1 MPLTWS
7 AAAAAAVILILLYF
21 FYHPEKH
28 PPAAQA
34 RERLPDTANGRL
46 RVLEAEELVRLLKLE
61 PVLAN
66 IKANLGLSDENWR
79 RDALPTLYAYIAFVQ
94 RLPASESHHHAG
106 DGGLVRHT
114 LDVAVLA
121 LTAAAARSW
130 PPGAKTEDIAR
141 LGAPWRFGILTAA
154 LLHDI
159 GKTLTGVN
167 VELFEHAE
175 DAQGSLWLPDAGNM
189 AQNGGRWYRVSFPE
203 HKAPYTLHT
212 ELAWTFFAAI
222 VPASVRRWLAA
233 DDPKLLPALRQY
245 LSGQHEGSPFADII
259 RKADMASTARDLK
272 SGSRQRFATA
282 RRTPLIETVMETLV
296 EMLAERGRWFSVAS
310 SAGGDLFRQGGTVYM
325 VSKHVPDRIRE
336 FLKQTKHPAA
346 PFFPSDN
353 QRVFDTLLE
362 YGAVLPNPADE
373 RRAVTAVDIAFT
385 RSDGETRAQ
394 RFTML
399 AFKLETLYPDGNYPA
414 EFAGSLN
421 VSSDQS
427 PAQHQGSSD
436 TEKQETGAENTLQ
449 SAESVIPADIPPPP
463 RKRWDTETENHIG
476 NETEAASELQ
486 TRFMAT
492 AVDLSE
498 YRETPR
504 QPENIQRPSEK
515 PPAGQPENAS
525 SSADTSG
532 GIDALLAK
540 HGLLDDDE
548 ETGAENEIAAAQQA
562 AAAQSER
569 PSENTQ
575 KPSENTPK
583 RQPEKQETGAAN
595 RSSPKPKKSQANSAA
610 GLKVLQKLFE
620 DGADSLPQQQDAAAG
635 LAEIQAERTAKAPR
649 SPRPV
654 KVQNP
659 DAAAPPPFVVEEVDG
674 QPERPSEH
682 AARQLETAQVLSETP
697 PDKQPENAQRPSE
710 NSTDGTAAADAF
722 EDVRLRQ
729 QQDGRHF
736 WMWLAAGLADGS
748 ITVNQSGAPVHF
760 VSQGMLLVSPAIFRD
775 YAGGVFNK
783 NDENCPG
790 VRAQRG
796 FVGLKLHKRSKR
808 TALFNV
814 ETAKGSRKR
823 LFYCYL
829 IPEENLHHI
838 IRADSRPPNNPDIT
852 IAEGDLLDAGLA
864 SDTAKEA

>member
-28 PPAAQA
+28 PPAAVQT

-296 EMLAERGRWFSVAS
+296 EMLAERGRWFSTAS

-346 PFFPSDN
+346 PSFPSDN

-385 RSDGETRAQ
+385 RSDGETRSQ

-427 PAQHQGSSD
+427 PAQRQDSAD
-436 TEKQETGAENTLQ
+436 TAGQETETETAPQAAEII
-449 SAESVIPADIPPPP
+449 IPADIPPPP
-463 RKRWDTETENHIG
+463 RKRRDTETENRSE
-476 NETEAASELQ
+476 NETEAASVPQ
-486 TRFMAT
+486 ARFMA
-492 AVDLSE
+492 AAEDLSE
-498 YRETPR
+498 YREAPR
-504 QPENIQRPSEK
+504 QPENTHRPSEK
-515 PPAGQPENAS
+515 LPAGQPENANNLT
-525 SSADTSG
+525 DTSG

-548 ETGAENEIAAAQQA
+548 ETGAENETAAAQQA
-562 AAAQSER
+562 AAGQPER

-575 KPSENTPK
+575 KPSATALK
-583 RQPEKQETGAAN
+583 RRPEKQEAGAAN
-595 RSSPKPKKSQANSAA
+595 HSSPKPKKPQANSAA
-610 GLKVLQKLFE
+610 GLKVLQKLFD
-620 DGADSLPQQQDAAAG
+620 DGADSLPPQQDAAAG
-635 LAEIQAERTAKAPR
+635 LTEIQAERTAKPPR

-659 DAAAPPPFVVEEVDG
+659 DAAVPPPFITEEDR
-674 QPERPSEH
+674 QPERPSENT
-682 AARQLETAQVLSETP
+682 AGQPETAQKPSEKP
-697 PDKQPENAQRPSE
+697 SERQPENTE
-710 NSTDGTAAADAF
+710 NGTNAADALA
-722 EDVRLRQ
+722 ETRLRQ

-736 WMWLAAGLADGS
+736 WMWLADGLADGS
-748 ITVNQSGAPVHF
+748 IVVNQSGAPVHF
-760 VSQGMLLVSPAIFRD
+760 VAQGMLLVSPAIFRD

-796 FVGLKLHKRSKR
+796 FVALKLHKRSKR

-829 IPEENLHHI
+829 VPEENLYHI

-864 SDTAKEA
+864 SGAAKES

>member
-1 MPLTWS
+1 
-7 AAAAAAVILILLYF
+7 
-21 FYHPEKH
+21 
-28 PPAAQA
+28 
-34 RERLPDTANGRL
+34 
-46 RVLEAEELVRLLKLE
+46 
-61 PVLAN
+61 
-66 IKANLGLSDENWR
+66 
-79 RDALPTLYAYIAFVQ
+79 
-94 RLPASESHHHAG
+94 
-106 DGGLVRHT
+106 
-114 LDVAVLA
+114 
-121 LTAAAARSW
+121 
-130 PPGAKTEDIAR
+130 
-141 LGAPWRFGILTAA
+141 
-154 LLHDI
+154 
-159 GKTLTGVN
+159 
-167 VELFEHAE
+167 
-175 DAQGSLWLPDAGNM
+175 
-189 AQNGGRWYRVSFPE
+189 
-203 HKAPYTLHT
+203 
-212 ELAWTFFAAI
+212 
-222 VPASVRRWLAA
+222 
-233 DDPKLLPALRQY
+233 
-245 LSGQHEGSPFADII
+245 
-259 RKADMASTARDLK
+259 
-272 SGSRQRFATA
+272 
-282 RRTPLIETVMETLV
+282 
-296 EMLAERGRWFSVAS
+296 
-310 SAGGDLFRQGGTVYM
+310 
-325 VSKHVPDRIRE
+325 
-336 FLKQTKHPAA
+336 
-346 PFFPSDN
+346 
-353 QRVFDTLLE
+353 
-362 YGAVLPNPADE
+362 
-373 RRAVTAVDIAFT
+373 
-385 RSDGETRAQ
+385 
-394 RFTML
+394 
-399 AFKLETLYPDGNYPA
+399 
-414 EFAGSLN
+414 
-421 VSSDQS
+421 
-427 PAQHQGSSD
+427 
-436 TEKQETGAENTLQ
+436 
-449 SAESVIPADIPPPP
+449 
-463 RKRWDTETENHIG
+463 
-476 NETEAASELQ
+476 
-486 TRFMAT
+486 MAT

>member
-1 MPLTWS
+1 M
-7 AAAAAAVILILLYF
+7 
-21 FYHPEKH
+21 
-28 PPAAQA
+28 
-34 RERLPDTANGRL
+34 
-46 RVLEAEELVRLLKLE
+46 
-61 PVLAN
+61 
-66 IKANLGLSDENWR
+66 
-79 RDALPTLYAYIAFVQ
+79 
-94 RLPASESHHHAG
+94 
-106 DGGLVRHT
+106 
-114 LDVAVLA
+114 
-121 LTAAAARSW
+121 
-130 PPGAKTEDIAR
+130 
-141 LGAPWRFGILTAA
+141 
-154 LLHDI
+154 
-159 GKTLTGVN
+159 
-167 VELFEHAE
+167 
-175 DAQGSLWLPDAGNM
+175 
-189 AQNGGRWYRVSFPE
+189 
-203 HKAPYTLHT
+203 
-212 ELAWTFFAAI
+212 
-222 VPASVRRWLAA
+222 RRWLASG
-233 DDPKLLPALRQY
+233 DPSLLPALRQY

-504 QPENIQRPSEK
+504 QPENIQRPSE
-515 PPAGQPENAS
+515 
-525 SSADTSG
+525 
-532 GIDALLAK
+532 
-540 HGLLDDDE
+540 
-548 ETGAENEIAAAQQA
+548 
-562 AAAQSER
+562 
-569 PSENTQ
+569 NTQ

-682 AARQLETAQVLSETP
+682 AARQLETAQVLSETT

>member
-1 MPLTWS
+1 M
-7 AAAAAAVILILLYF
+7 
-21 FYHPEKH
+21 
-28 PPAAQA
+28 
-34 RERLPDTANGRL
+34 
-46 RVLEAEELVRLLKLE
+46 
-61 PVLAN
+61 
-66 IKANLGLSDENWR
+66 
-79 RDALPTLYAYIAFVQ
+79 
-94 RLPASESHHHAG
+94 
-106 DGGLVRHT
+106 
-114 LDVAVLA
+114 
-121 LTAAAARSW
+121 
-130 PPGAKTEDIAR
+130 
-141 LGAPWRFGILTAA
+141 GILTAA

-159 GKTLTGVN
+159 GKTLTGLT

-175 DAQGSLWLPDAGNM
+175 DAQGSPWLPDAGNM

-203 HKAPYTLHT
+203 HKAPYALHA

-222 VPASVRRWLAA
+222 VPASVRRWLASG
-233 DDPKLLPALRQY
+233 DPSLLPALRQY

-346 PFFPSDN
+346 PSFPSDN
-353 QRVFDTLLE
+353 QRVFDTLQE

-436 TEKQETGAENTLQ
+436 T
-449 SAESVIPADIPPPP
+449 
-463 RKRWDTETENHIG
+463 
-476 NETEAASELQ
+476 
-486 TRFMAT
+486 
-492 AVDLSE
+492 
-498 YRETPR
+498 
-504 QPENIQRPSEK
+504 
-515 PPAGQPENAS
+515 
-525 SSADTSG
+525 
-532 GIDALLAK
+532 
-540 HGLLDDDE
+540 
-548 ETGAENEIAAAQQA
+548 
-562 AAAQSER
+562 
-569 PSENTQ
+569 
-575 KPSENTPK
+575 
-583 RQPEKQETGAAN
+583 EKQETGAAN

-838 IRADSRPPNNPDIT
+838 IRADSCPPNNPDIT

>member
-1 MPLTWS
+1 MSLTWY
-7 AAAAAAVILILLYF
+7 AVIAAAVILILLYL

-28 PPAAQA
+28 PPAASPT
-34 RERLPDTANGRL
+34 RERLPDTANGRF
-46 RVLEAEELVRLLKLE
+46 RVLEAEELVRLLDLE

-66 IKANLGLSDENWR
+66 IKTNLGLSDENWQ

-159 GKTLTGVN
+159 GKTLTGVT

-189 AQNGGRWYRVSFPE
+189 AQNGGQWYRVSFPE
-203 HKAPYTLHT
+203 HKVPYALHA
-212 ELAWTFFAAI
+212 ELAWTFFAAV
-222 VPASVRRWLAA
+222 VPAPVRRWLAA
-233 DDPKLLPALRQY
+233 GDPKLLPALRQY
-245 LSGQHEGSPFADII
+245 LSGQHEGSPFADIV

-282 RRTPLIETVMETLV
+282 RRTPLVETVMETLV
-296 EMLAERGRWFSVAS
+296 EMLAERGRWFSTAS

-325 VSKHVPDRIRE
+325 VSKNVPDHIRE

-346 PFFPSDN
+346 PSFPSDN

-385 RSDGETRAQ
+385 RSDGETRSQ

-399 AFKLETLYPDGNYPA
+399 AFKLETLYPDGSYPA
-414 EFAGSLN
+414 EFSGSLN
-421 VSSDQS
+421 ISSDQS
-427 PAQHQGSSD
+427 TAQRHSSNSAERE
-436 TEKQETGAENTLQ
+436 TEAENAPQ
-449 SAESVIPADIPPPP
+449 PAESGIPTDIPPPP
-463 RKRWDTETENHIG
+463 RKRRDTETENRSG
-476 NETEAASELQ
+476 NETEAASVPQ
-486 TRFMAT
+486 ARFMA
-492 AVDLSE
+492 AAEGLSE
-498 YRETPR
+498 YREAPR

-525 SSADTSG
+525 SPADTSG

-540 HGLLDDDE
+540 HGLLDNDE
-548 ETGAENEIAAAQQA
+548 ETGAENEIADAQQA
-562 AAAQSER
+562 AAGQSER
-569 PSENTQ
+569 SSENTQ

-595 RSSPKPKKSQANSAA
+595 RSSPKPKKPQTNSAT

-620 DGADSLPQQQDAAAG
+620 DGADTLPPHQDAAAG
-635 LAEIQAERTAKAPR
+635 MAEIQAERTAKPPR

-654 KVQNP
+654 KVQSP
-659 DAAAPPPFVVEEVDG
+659 DAAVPLPFAAEDAVQAV
-674 QPERPSEH
+674 QAERPSENTD
-682 AARQLETAQVLSETP
+682 RRPEILS
-697 PDKQPENAQRPSE
+697 DQQPEPQTSASAAAEAQP
-710 NSTDGTAAADAF
+710 AAADAF
-722 EDVRLRQ
+722 EEARVRQ

-748 ITVNQSGAPVHF
+748 IAVNQSGAPVHF
-760 VSQGMLLVSPAIFRD
+760 VAQGMLLVSPAIFRD

-790 VRAQRG
+790 LRAQRG
-796 FVGLKLHKRSKR
+796 FVSLKLHKRSKR

-814 ETAKGSRKR
+814 EAAKASKKR

-829 IPEENLHHI
+829 IPEENLYHI

-852 IAEGDLLDAGLA
+852 IAEGDLLDAGLP

>member
-1 MPLTWS
+1 M
-7 AAAAAAVILILLYF
+7 
-21 FYHPEKH
+21 
-28 PPAAQA
+28 
-34 RERLPDTANGRL
+34 
-46 RVLEAEELVRLLKLE
+46 
-61 PVLAN
+61 
-66 IKANLGLSDENWR
+66 
-79 RDALPTLYAYIAFVQ
+79 
-94 RLPASESHHHAG
+94 
-106 DGGLVRHT
+106 
-114 LDVAVLA
+114 
-121 LTAAAARSW
+121 
-130 PPGAKTEDIAR
+130 
-141 LGAPWRFGILTAA
+141 GILTAA

-159 GKTLTGVN
+159 GKTLTGLT

-175 DAQGSLWLPDAGNM
+175 DAQGSPWLPDAGNM

-203 HKAPYTLHT
+203 HKAPYALHA

-222 VPASVRRWLAA
+222 VPASVRRWLASG
-233 DDPKLLPALRQY
+233 DPSLLPALRQY

-504 QPENIQRPSEK
+504 QPENIQ
-515 PPAGQPENAS
+515 
-525 SSADTSG
+525 
-532 GIDALLAK
+532 
-540 HGLLDDDE
+540 
-548 ETGAENEIAAAQQA
+548 
-562 AAAQSER
+562 R

-852 IAEGDLLDAGLA
+852 IAEGGLLDAGLA

>member
-1 MPLTWS
+1 M
-7 AAAAAAVILILLYF
+7 
-21 FYHPEKH
+21 
-28 PPAAQA
+28 
-34 RERLPDTANGRL
+34 
-46 RVLEAEELVRLLKLE
+46 
-61 PVLAN
+61 
-66 IKANLGLSDENWR
+66 
-79 RDALPTLYAYIAFVQ
+79 
-94 RLPASESHHHAG
+94 
-106 DGGLVRHT
+106 
-114 LDVAVLA
+114 
-121 LTAAAARSW
+121 
-130 PPGAKTEDIAR
+130 
-141 LGAPWRFGILTAA
+141 GILTAA

-159 GKTLTGVN
+159 GKTLTGLT

-175 DAQGSLWLPDAGNM
+175 DAQGSPWLPDAGNM

-203 HKAPYTLHT
+203 HKAPYALHA

-222 VPASVRRWLAA
+222 VPASVRRWLASG
-233 DDPKLLPALRQY
+233 DPSLLPALRQY

-504 QPENIQRPSEK
+504 QPENIQ
-515 PPAGQPENAS
+515 
-525 SSADTSG
+525 
-532 GIDALLAK
+532 
-540 HGLLDDDE
+540 
-548 ETGAENEIAAAQQA
+548 
-562 AAAQSER
+562 R

>member
-1 MPLTWS
+1 M
-7 AAAAAAVILILLYF
+7 
-21 FYHPEKH
+21 
-28 PPAAQA
+28 
-34 RERLPDTANGRL
+34 
-46 RVLEAEELVRLLKLE
+46 
-61 PVLAN
+61 
-66 IKANLGLSDENWR
+66 
-79 RDALPTLYAYIAFVQ
+79 
-94 RLPASESHHHAG
+94 
-106 DGGLVRHT
+106 
-114 LDVAVLA
+114 
-121 LTAAAARSW
+121 
-130 PPGAKTEDIAR
+130 
-141 LGAPWRFGILTAA
+141 
-154 LLHDI
+154 
-159 GKTLTGVN
+159 
-167 VELFEHAE
+167 
-175 DAQGSLWLPDAGNM
+175 
-189 AQNGGRWYRVSFPE
+189 
-203 HKAPYTLHT
+203 
-212 ELAWTFFAAI
+212 
-222 VPASVRRWLAA
+222 RRWLASG
-233 DDPKLLPALRQY
+233 DPSLLPALRQY

-504 QPENIQRPSEK
+504 QPENIQRPSE
-515 PPAGQPENAS
+515 
-525 SSADTSG
+525 
-532 GIDALLAK
+532 
-540 HGLLDDDE
+540 
-548 ETGAENEIAAAQQA
+548 
-562 AAAQSER
+562 
-569 PSENTQ
+569 NTQ

-654 KVQNP
+654 KVQNL

>member
-1 MPLTWS
+1 M
-7 AAAAAAVILILLYF
+7 
-21 FYHPEKH
+21 
-28 PPAAQA
+28 
-34 RERLPDTANGRL
+34 
-46 RVLEAEELVRLLKLE
+46 
-61 PVLAN
+61 
-66 IKANLGLSDENWR
+66 
-79 RDALPTLYAYIAFVQ
+79 
-94 RLPASESHHHAG
+94 
-106 DGGLVRHT
+106 
-114 LDVAVLA
+114 
-121 LTAAAARSW
+121 
-130 PPGAKTEDIAR
+130 
-141 LGAPWRFGILTAA
+141 
-154 LLHDI
+154 
-159 GKTLTGVN
+159 
-167 VELFEHAE
+167 
-175 DAQGSLWLPDAGNM
+175 
-189 AQNGGRWYRVSFPE
+189 
-203 HKAPYTLHT
+203 
-212 ELAWTFFAAI
+212 
-222 VPASVRRWLAA
+222 RRWLASG
-233 DDPKLLPALRQY
+233 DPSLLPALRQY

-504 QPENIQRPSEK
+504 QPENIQ
-515 PPAGQPENAS
+515 
-525 SSADTSG
+525 
-532 GIDALLAK
+532 
-540 HGLLDDDE
+540 
-548 ETGAENEIAAAQQA
+548 
-562 AAAQSER
+562 R

>member
-1 MPLTWS
+1 M
-7 AAAAAAVILILLYF
+7 
-21 FYHPEKH
+21 
-28 PPAAQA
+28 
-34 RERLPDTANGRL
+34 
-46 RVLEAEELVRLLKLE
+46 
-61 PVLAN
+61 
-66 IKANLGLSDENWR
+66 
-79 RDALPTLYAYIAFVQ
+79 
-94 RLPASESHHHAG
+94 
-106 DGGLVRHT
+106 
-114 LDVAVLA
+114 
-121 LTAAAARSW
+121 
-130 PPGAKTEDIAR
+130 
-141 LGAPWRFGILTAA
+141 GILTAA

-159 GKTLTGVN
+159 GKTLTGLT

-175 DAQGSLWLPDAGNM
+175 DAQGSPWLPDAGNM

-203 HKAPYTLHT
+203 HKAPYALHA

-222 VPASVRRWLAA
+222 VPASVRRWLASG
-233 DDPKLLPALRQY
+233 DPSLLPALRQY

-346 PFFPSDN
+346 PSFPSDN

-504 QPENIQRPSEK
+504 QPENIQ
-515 PPAGQPENAS
+515 
-525 SSADTSG
+525 
-532 GIDALLAK
+532 
-540 HGLLDDDE
+540 
-548 ETGAENEIAAAQQA
+548 
-562 AAAQSER
+562 R

>member
-1 MPLTWS
+1 M
-7 AAAAAAVILILLYF
+7 
-21 FYHPEKH
+21 
-28 PPAAQA
+28 
-34 RERLPDTANGRL
+34 
-46 RVLEAEELVRLLKLE
+46 
-61 PVLAN
+61 
-66 IKANLGLSDENWR
+66 
-79 RDALPTLYAYIAFVQ
+79 
-94 RLPASESHHHAG
+94 
-106 DGGLVRHT
+106 
-114 LDVAVLA
+114 
-121 LTAAAARSW
+121 
-130 PPGAKTEDIAR
+130 
-141 LGAPWRFGILTAA
+141 
-154 LLHDI
+154 
-159 GKTLTGVN
+159 
-167 VELFEHAE
+167 
-175 DAQGSLWLPDAGNM
+175 
-189 AQNGGRWYRVSFPE
+189 
-203 HKAPYTLHT
+203 
-212 ELAWTFFAAI
+212 
-222 VPASVRRWLAA
+222 RRWLASG
-233 DDPKLLPALRQY
+233 DPSLLPALRQY

-504 QPENIQRPSEK
+504 QPENIQRPSE
-515 PPAGQPENAS
+515 
-525 SSADTSG
+525 
-532 GIDALLAK
+532 
-540 HGLLDDDE
+540 
-548 ETGAENEIAAAQQA
+548 
-562 AAAQSER
+562 
-569 PSENTQ
+569 NTQ

-620 DGADSLPQQQDAAAG
+620 DGADSLPQQH
-635 LAEIQAERTAKAPR
+635 
-649 SPRPV
+649 
-654 KVQNP
+654 